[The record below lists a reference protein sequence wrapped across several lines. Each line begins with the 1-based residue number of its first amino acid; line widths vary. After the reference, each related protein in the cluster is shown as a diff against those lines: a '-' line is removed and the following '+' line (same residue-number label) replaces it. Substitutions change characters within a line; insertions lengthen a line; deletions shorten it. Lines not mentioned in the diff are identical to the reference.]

1 MLSVSQKFKKFGC
14 FHFIVVTLRNFIV
27 ILVSGGHRL
36 HGERRRHHLVRLLLS
51 AFACTQ
57 PNLIRLQ
64 PFRQNHVFCARVNFI
79 TCLGGHLPTAIVNN
93 TVFINMKFVF
103 IHVSFAVNLNFVRD
117 CGSVVACTQGLD
129 YFVLPFC
136 INHISGVV
144 AWDEIRRRTRSHHV
158 HIGQP
163 YLFSLLGPFYLGTRE
178 GPGVAAPTLL

>member
-1 MLSVSQKFKKFGC
+1 MC
-14 FHFIVVTLRNFIV
+14 HFAQVYCL
-27 ILVSGGHRL
+27 
-36 HGERRRHHLVRLLLS
+36 
-51 AFACTQ
+51 A
-57 PNLIRLQ
+57 
-64 PFRQNHVFCARVNFI
+64 FI
-79 TCLGGHLPTAIVNN
+79 TTVFQGGHLPTAIVNN

-158 HIGQP
+158 RIGQT